1 MKIIGIGVDI
11 LHNKRIN
18 FSIKNKKFLNRV
30 FSKKEID
37 KSQYIKNKVNYFAK
51 RFAAKEAFSK
61 TLGTGFRFNLNLKD
75 IEILND
81 EIGKP
86 YYLRSKKMNNIIY
99 KVFKIRK
106 YDLFLSISDE
116 KDYSIAFTILQ
127 KK

>member
-37 KSQYIKNKVNYFAK
+37 KSRHIKNKVNYFAK